1 MSAFVPATP
10 PRISLQAHP
19 IVDVMPEWLT
29 HSQWIELTPLG
40 MLLVDLIRPRTLVEL
55 GTQHGV
61 SYCAFCQAVK
71 ALNLDAQC
79 FAVDTWLGDEHTL
92 YYGPDVLAEMR
103 AYHDPRYREF
113 STLLAMT
120 FDRAARRFAAESIDL
135 LHIDGA
141 HGYQAVR
148 HDFTTW
154 LPRMSRR
161 GVMLFHDIEARHS
174 GFGVRQ
180 FWAEVAAR
188 YPHFQVAFGH
198 GLGVLAVGAEPPPA
212 LQPLLNLPPDQAI
225 ALEEQLAAR
234 GRRAA
239 TAQRAA
245 LSAAGVLPPTPPT
258 GEAGGAS
265 LASAVHPERRR
276 ALVVNSGVNGFF
288 EIEGRRVAAALNA
301 LGIQTDLAHLGSRP
315 GGSYDWC
322 FVNNPLEVAASTGDA
337 AAGLSALKALG
348 ADCGQMFALTME
360 DATGPWY
367 SPVRE
372 ATAQAGIAT
381 SVDLGLEPQPALAA
395 AEQSVRFLF
404 NGLTQAEKQQA
415 RLAATQSTPRPL
427 PWAMIGIQTP
437 GRVRLVDA
445 LVRHVAPDGFVYLP
459 TQDASKGKRLDETAM
474 MHILTRAAYY
484 IWTAQHNPLYWESQR
499 FRQAV
504 LSGSAPIK
512 ILPPGHQPRTDFP
525 LACALVRQEDLPD
538 PAALPPAAAHH
549 RQVAAAYCALP
560 SLEAGLA
567 ALLGLPAPAEVADAD

>member
-1 MSAFVPATP
+1 MSALVAATP
-10 PRISLQAHP
+10 LGTSLEAHP

-61 SYCAFCQAVK
+61 SYCAFCQAVT
-71 ALNLDAQC
+71 ALDLDARC

-92 YYGPDVLAEMR
+92 YYGPDVLARLR
-103 AYHDPRYREF
+103 AHHDPRYGKF

-148 HDFTTW
+148 HDFETW

-198 GLGVLAVGAEPPPA
+198 GLGVLAVGAEIPPA

-225 ALEEQLAAR
+225 ALEDQLAAR
-234 GRRAA
+234 GWRAA
-239 TAQRAA
+239 SAQRAA
-245 LSAAGVLPPTPPT
+245 LGAAGVLPPASHAGKAT
-258 GEAGGAS
+258 GARLAGPAQP
-265 LASAVHPERRR
+265 ARQR
-276 ALVVNSGVNGFF
+276 ALIVNSGVNGFF
-288 EIEGRRVAAALNA
+288 EIEGRRVAAALNT
-301 LGIQTDLAHLGSRP
+301 LGIQADLARLDSQPVGT
-315 GGSYDWC
+315 YDWC
-322 FVNNPLEVAASTGDA
+322 FVNNPLEAATSTGDVT
-337 AAGLSALKALG
+337 AGLSALKALG
-348 ADCGQMFALTME
+348 ATCAQMFALTME

-367 SPVRE
+367 PPVRE

-381 SVDLGLEPQPALAA
+381 TVDLGLEPQPALAA
-395 AEQSVRFLF
+395 AGQSVRFLF

-437 GRVRLVDA
+437 GRVRLADA

-459 TQDASKGKRLDETAM
+459 TQDARKGESLEETAM
-474 MHILTRAAYY
+474 MRILARAAYY
-484 IWTAQHNPLYWESQR
+484 VWAAQYNPLYWESQR

-504 LSGSAPIK
+504 LTGAAPIK

-538 PAALPPAAAHH
+538 PTALPPAAAHH
-549 RQVAAAYCALP
+549 RRVAAAYCALP

-567 ALLGLPAPAEVADAD
+567 ALLGLPAPAAVGDAG